1 MPDIRDYTE
10 RPDVWDLM
18 DRARASFQRIDQALA
33 NRWTAEDFAE
43 WQAERDAIEN
53 EPPTDIRPNKPFGE

>member
-18 DRARASFQRIDQALA
+18 DRAKASFRRIDQALA
-33 NRWTAEDFAE
+33 NRLTAEDIAE
-43 WQAERDAIEN
+43 MKAEREAIQN
-53 EPPTDIRPNKPFGE
+53 DPSTYIRSN